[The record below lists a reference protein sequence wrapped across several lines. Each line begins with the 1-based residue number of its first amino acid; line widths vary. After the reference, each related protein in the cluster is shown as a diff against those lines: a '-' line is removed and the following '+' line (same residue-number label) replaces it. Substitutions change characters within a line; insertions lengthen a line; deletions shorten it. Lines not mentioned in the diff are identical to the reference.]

1 MILETSGCVVPKNR
15 SGIEYIV
22 VICRDRT
29 GAFFCAEPHRPVI
42 FYNQTQSSRKK
53 LKRLGMDKRN
63 FLMQIRNVDD
73 EIGKSQVKDTD
84 KQLRV
89 ICKAYDAIEEYV
101 FLC

>member
-1 MILETSGCVVPKNR
+1 
-15 SGIEYIV
+15 
-22 VICRDRT
+22 
-29 GAFFCAEPHRPVI
+29 
-42 FYNQTQSSRKK
+42 
-53 LKRLGMDKRN
+53 
-63 FLMQIRNVDD
+63 MQIRNVDD